1 MEKLKFKE
9 LLIHCCLLLT
19 LLGCAGKS
27 ESLTDFDVKIAGLTA
42 LNQYSAGGAF
52 LIGTQVDGTGSFLK
66 RIDNDNSDTL
76 SLELPNGTW
85 DFHVIMWDG
94 DHDADGSFADGTP
107 AFTGIVRCGSS
118 PSNLLDGSDLTV
130 ALTAN
135 NGNCADPI
143 WGTPMIND
151 GTGRGINK
159 FEQTTFFHCR
169 KPLSEVTSSSDCMTD
184 EARGLIHSARVV
196 ITPFKQFPGEGAQFE
211 NGNSLGSVCLKG
223 SGGSDTLLS
232 VVDPID
238 ALSPDIHFPWGPSA
252 GKGIPFNIQ
261 VFYKDNCDDSG
272 RGLTN
277 FIVPN
282 GLKAGSGNIR
292 LDETNGEVAIFTP
305 ESLACAPPRGGLT
318 TDFSVVLA
326 GTLPEYGICNK
337 EQFALIPAEFSSGR
351 NLSDK
356 NIHLFSDINYFAG
369 QNISPSNPPSVSNF
383 PMIGDAF
390 IGNES
395 TSAAY
400 TGTFDGHGHRITG
413 LTIDLDDETGPVSKI
428 GFVRKLNGKVK
439 NLTFILPEV
448 YANDNRDHGMVGI
461 VAGTMNGG
469 TLENL
474 SIIIGTAEGRTNVGL
489 FAGSSTT
496 GSNFRFLDSRESEV
510 EGSRNIGGIV
520 GSDISGIFEQVEFQG
535 QVVVDSN
542 GSNEGFCLNPS
553 YYDSTNCTGPGSST
567 WHSFENFG
575 GLIGKAD
582 GSLVERSTS
591 KGVILG
597 GAKNGGLFGEANGV
611 TVNDAYTLMTV
622 LGSRNL
628 SGGTEG
634 STGGLVGELLSTGST
649 FNRVFHTLGTVAN
662 PGSDQTVVNPDYG
675 KVGTAPGETGVR
687 VSAALAPTFAE
698 YNQFRSSAS
707 MGPSGFTEGNGWR
720 MDDDGYD
727 VPILAWE
734 SARRCSGKF
743 ADTFAG
749 GDGSADNP
757 YLICSPDQLE
767 NMSDVFEQNY
777 HYRLARPIDAIKIVK
792 AMGPMLPDAT
802 NLAKTFKGTFD
813 GDGYFINN
821 TAAFAADSNPV
832 GHGLF
837 SEIAQEGVVKNV
849 RVVGTVS
856 ASDPAGRPFGL
867 IAGINRGL
875 IERVTAFG
883 SVDGTATSGIAPGIG
898 GIVGTNFGAIVGTES
913 FVRVKGHG
921 LVGGI
926 AGENT
931 GGLILYSKSSSTVSP
946 AANGLLT
953 KKIGGIVGSNTEFGG
968 AKTFTDIVNNEDFS
982 YNGSIIQSTFEGE
995 LTTRFGPAAFDIG
1008 LFYEAGL
1015 VAGRNEGTIADVSL
1029 YGKLNLELET
1039 NPAYDNGAFDA
1050 STDTPTANQIFT
1062 VSAGTTGRSIDSS
1075 QDTDWDIGDLIYKPN
1090 SGATIRI
1097 PTAVD
1102 GSGYDASTP
1111 TTTIISP
1118 FIKVGFIA
1126 GHNSATGSINN
1137 TFVHQHSD
1145 YLGLEYFGQNFGYF
1159 VGFSETATPVANSI
1173 FEGQLNFNGAN
1184 NFLATATTD
1193 NNKFISKRM
1202 GINHLMFEVDT
1213 AQYDGSV
1220 TVATDN
1226 STDLSPYGL
1235 TTSDFL
1241 GLGNFSFNSS
1251 VAVSG
1256 TDISV
1261 GGLPIIATATPFPLY
1276 IPNTT
1281 TDFDSTNFPDFFS
1294 VDMGWDVGDYDT
1306 GNVWEEED
1314 GGSYS
1319 AYLIR
1324 PWQYAEHYEILD
1336 YIALVNGGAPT
1347 SIGLD
1352 TLFTPENL
1360 AVDQTVGPA
1369 IGGQVIRITGDN
1381 ITPIAT
1387 ITIGGMDCT
1396 PVTVIDANTVD
1407 CTSPSHTAG
1416 IYDIVVTNDYDQ
1428 SGTLAGVFS
1437 IVDGPSASSVAP
1449 GTITTPGD
1457 IITITGI
1464 NFDNVSGILV
1474 GGTPC
1479 DSFTVDS
1486 STQVSCITPAAPGT
1500 GTHTIDITDIWGQ
1513 ADTSQLVTYP

>member
-143 WGTPMIND
+143 WGTPMEDD
-151 GTGRGINK
+151 GYGRSINK
-159 FEQTTFFHCR
+159 FVQTNFFHCR

-184 EARGLIHSARVV
+184 EARGLIHSARVL
-196 ITPFKQFPGEGAQFE
+196 ITPFKQFPGEGVQFE
-211 NGNSLGSVCLKG
+211 NGNFLGSVCLKG

-238 ALSPDIHFPWGPSA
+238 ALSPDIHFPWGPAA

-261 VFYKDNCDDSG
+261 AFYKDNCDDSG

-292 LDETNGEVAIFTP
+292 LDETSREVAIFTP

-326 GTLPEYGICNK
+326 GTFPEYGICNK
-337 EQFALIPAEFSSGR
+337 EQFALIPAEFTTGR
-351 NLSDK
+351 EFYNK
-356 NIHLFSDINYFAG
+356 NFHLFSDINYFAG

-383 PMIGDAF
+383 PMIGDDFTGSKGA
-390 IGNES
+390 S
-395 TSAAY
+395 TAY
-400 TGTFDGHGHRITG
+400 SGTFYGNGHRITG
-413 LTIDLDDETGPVSKI
+413 LTIDLDNENVVVANV
-428 GFVRKLNGKVK
+428 GFVRHLTGTVK
-439 NLTFILPEV
+439 DLTFILPEV
-448 YANDNRDHGMVGI
+448 YASDNEDHSKIGI
-461 VAGTMNGG
+461 VAGEVAGG
-469 TLENL
+469 TIENI
-474 SIIIGTAEGRTNVGL
+474 SIIIGTAEGRSDVGL

-496 GSNFRFLDSRESEV
+496 ASNFRFLDSRESEV

-520 GSDISGIFEQVEFQG
+520 GNDISGIFEQVEFQG
-535 QVVVDSN
+535 QVVLDAN
-542 GSNEGFCLNPS
+542 GDNDGYCLDADYHNQA
-553 YYDSTNCTGPGSST
+553 DCTGGGSST
-567 WHSFENFG
+567 WFSYERFG
-575 GLIGKAD
+575 GLIGLAD

-591 KGVILG
+591 KGVLLG
-597 GAKNGGLFGEANGV
+597 GAKNGGLFGEADGV
-611 TVNDAYTLMTV
+611 TVNDTYSVMTV
-622 LGSRNL
+622 LGSRKL
-628 SGGTEG
+628 FGSTEG
-634 STGGLVGELLSTGST
+634 STGGLAGELFGTSSNFT
-649 FNRVFHTLGTVAN
+649 RVFHTLGTVAN
-662 PGSDQTVVNPDYG
+662 PRSDQTVVNPDYG
-675 KVGTAPGETGVR
+675 KVVTAATETGVR
-687 VSAALAPTFAE
+687 VSAALAPTVTE
-698 YNQFRSSAS
+698 YNNFRSSAS

-792 AMGPMLPDAT
+792 TAGPMLPNAA
-802 NLAKTFKGTFD
+802 NIAKTFKGSFD

-821 TAAFAADSNPV
+821 AAAFATDSSAI

-837 SEIAQEGVVKNV
+837 SEIAQDGVVKNV

-856 ASDPAGRPFGL
+856 ASHSASRSFGL
-867 IAGINRGL
+867 IAGINRGV

-883 SVDGTATSGIAPGIG
+883 SVDGTATSGTVHGIG

-913 FVRVKGHG
+913 FVSVKGHA

-926 AGENT
+926 AGENM

-953 KKIGGIVGSNTEFGG
+953 KKIGGIVGSNTEFGV

-982 YNGSIIQSTFEGE
+982 YNGSIIQSSFQGE

-1015 VAGRNEGTIADVSL
+1015 AAGRNEGTIADVSL

-1039 NPAYDNGAFDA
+1039 ATAYDNGAFDA

-1062 VSAGTTGRSIDSS
+1062 VSTGTTGRSIDSS

-1090 SGATIRI
+1090 TGATIRI
-1097 PTAVD
+1097 PTAAD
-1102 GSGYDASTP
+1102 GSGYDPSIPA
-1111 TTTIISP
+1111 TTIISP

-1126 GHNSATGSINN
+1126 GHNGSSGSIENA
-1137 TFVHQHSD
+1137 FVHQHSD
-1145 YLGLEYFGQNFGYF
+1145 FVGLEYFGTNFGYF
-1159 VGFSETATPVANSI
+1159 VGYSETATPVTNSI

-1184 NFLATATTD
+1184 NFLSTATVD
-1193 NNKFISKRM
+1193 NNKFINRGM
-1202 GINHLMFEVDT
+1202 GSNALMIEVDT
-1213 AQYDGSV
+1213 AQYDGSI
-1220 TVATDN
+1220 TVATDT
-1226 STDLSPYGL
+1226 STDL
-1235 TTSDFL
+1235 TTYSLDGSNTL
-1241 GLGNFSFNSS
+1241 GLGSFSFFPSGS
-1251 VAVSG
+1251 VTG
-1256 TDISV
+1256 TTISV
-1261 GGLPIIATATPFPLY
+1261 GSVPYAPSATPLPLY
-1276 IPNTT
+1276 IPETT
-1281 TDFDSTNFPDFFS
+1281 NPFDSTNFPDFYS
-1294 VDMGWDVGDYDT
+1294 DDMGWDVGDYDT

-1324 PWQYAEHYEILD
+1324 PWQYAEHFEVLD

-1352 TLFTPENL
+1352 TLFIPENL
-1360 AVDQTVGPA
+1360 AIDQA
-1369 IGGQVIRITGDN
+1369 IGPVSGGPTIQITGDN
-1381 ITPIAT
+1381 ITPVGT
-1387 ITIGGMDCT
+1387 ISIGGIDCT
-1396 PVTVIDANTVD
+1396 SVTVVDANTVD
-1407 CTSPSHTAG
+1407 CVIPSHSSG
-1416 IYDIVVTNDYDQ
+1416 VYDIIVTNGYSQ
-1428 SGTLAGVFS
+1428 SATLVGAFTY
-1437 IVDGPSASSVAP
+1437 VDAPSATSVSP
-1449 GTITTPGD
+1449 GTITSPGD
-1457 IITITGI
+1457 TITITGT
-1464 NFDNVSGILV
+1464 NFDNVSGISI

-1479 DSFTVDS
+1479 DSFTLDS
-1486 STQVSCITPAAPGT
+1486 STQVSCVTPTGPGS
-1500 GTHTIDITDIWGQ
+1500 GPHTISITDFWGQ
-1513 ADTSQLVTYP
+1513 ADASQSVSYP